1 MYSLTGKKW
10 VGMNS
15 RTRCKIELW
24 KKTHLGLGSFDH
36 LLSVAAGLLA
46 LA

>member
-1 MYSLTGKKW
+1 MNSLTGKKW

-36 LLSVAAGLLA
+36 LSVAAGLLA